1 MNTLFSQ
8 LRTEVK
14 TTYDIADKP
23 FEIPVLPEAQ
33 CIVIPIIR
41 EAIAPLIIRN
51 NDSDMITDIELAN
64 ELRVRIIASKTKGV
78 ERRRGSQILRTLGLG
93 GRAAANKA
101 YVKDKPS
108 DVFDL
113 NTFVFGDAATGG
125 KSKKSIYPVHAAV
138 LYSDAI
144 SIQAYDYLIDDV
156 FRQGGISEDNVSYDI
171 EKQKTSSNIF
181 TTRSVRPGAF
191 FIQTLVMLGHR
202 ITKESFN
209 HLLLSIGLAGSYG
222 GSTATTGTNLKTHLA
237 GVYWGKIERSINAP
251 SQLLEHLESDNE
263 TKPDDL
269 VNKVAEL
276 MQSEDAYPHH
286 LSVET
291 LNAHVQK
298 LVADFELE
306 PVHPD
311 LKSDYEKAAVEMRD
325 LFDAWFK
332 QNITTKKKTKTG

>member
-1 MNTLFSQ
+1 MKALFSE

-14 TTYDIADKP
+14 TTYDITVKP
-23 FEIPVLPEAQ
+23 FDIPALPKAQ
-33 CIVIPIIR
+33 CIVIPVVR

-51 NDSDMITDIELAN
+51 NDADMITDIELAN
-64 ELRVRIIASKTKGV
+64 ELRVRMIASKTKGV
-78 ERRRGSQILRTLGLG
+78 ERRRGSQILRSFGLG

-113 NTFVFGDAATGG
+113 NTFVFGDSATGG

-144 SIQAYDYLIDDV
+144 SVQPYDLLIDDV
-156 FRQGGISEDNVSYDI
+156 FRQGGISEEYVSYDP

-181 TTRSVRPGAF
+181 TTRSVRPGAL

-222 GSTATTGTNLKTHLA
+222 GATATTGTNLKTHLA

-251 SQLLEHLESDNE
+251 SQLLEKLETDS
-263 TKPDDL
+263 TAAGL
-269 VNKVAEL
+269 VEEIPKL
-276 MQSEDAYPHH
+276 MQEAYPHH
-286 LSVET
+286 IEVET

-298 LVADFELE
+298 LIADFES
-306 PVHPD
+306 VNNS
-311 LKSDYEKAAVEMRD
+311 LKNDYENAAVKMRE

-332 QNITTKKKTKTG
+332 QDKTG

>member
-14 TTYDIADKP
+14 TTYDITDKP
-23 FEIPVLPEAQ
+23 FDIPVLPKAQ
-33 CIVIPIIR
+33 CIVIPVIR

-51 NDSDMITDIELAN
+51 NDADMITDIELAN
-64 ELRVRIIASKTKGV
+64 ELRVRMIASKTKGV
-78 ERRRGSQILRTLGLG
+78 ERRRGSQILRTFGLG

-113 NTFVFGDAATGG
+113 NTFVFGDSATGG

-144 SIQAYDYLIDDV
+144 TVQPYDLLIDDV
-156 FRQGGISEDNVSYDI
+156 FRQGGISEEYVSYDP
-171 EKQKTSSNIF
+171 ENQKTSSNIF
-181 TTRSVRPGAF
+181 TTRSVRPGAL

-222 GSTATTGTNLKTHLA
+222 GATATTGTNLKTHLA

-251 SQLLEHLESDNE
+251 SQLLEQLKSD
-263 TKPDDL
+263 TSVADL
-269 VNKVAEL
+269 VKQIAQL
-276 MQSEDAYPHH
+276 MQDAYPHH
-286 LSVET
+286 IGVEE
-291 LNAHVQK
+291 LNAHVRK
-298 LVADFELE
+298 LIADFESVNPE
-306 PVHPD
+306 
-311 LKSDYEKAAVEMRD
+311 LKNDYEKAAKEMGE

-332 QNITTKKKTKTG
+332 QDTKKKTR

>member
-1 MNTLFSQ
+1 MNTLFSE
-8 LRTEVK
+8 LRTKVK
-14 TTYDIADKP
+14 TTYDITEKP
-23 FEIPVLPEAQ
+23 FDIPVLPEAQ
-33 CIVIPIIR
+33 CIVVPVVR
-41 EAIAPLIIRN
+41 EAIAPVIIRN
-51 NDSDMITDIELAN
+51 NDADMITDIELAN
-64 ELRVRIIASKTKGV
+64 ELRVRMIASKTKGV

-101 YVKDKPS
+101 YVKDEPS
-108 DVFDL
+108 KVFDL
-113 NTFVFGDAATGG
+113 NTFVFGDAAPGG

-144 SIQAYDYLIDDV
+144 SVQPYDSLIDDV
-156 FRQGGISEDNVSYDI
+156 FRQGGISEEYVSYDI
-171 EKQKTSSNIF
+171 EKRGTSSNIF

-222 GSTATTGTNLKTHLA
+222 GATATTGTNLKTHFA

-251 SQLLEHLESDNE
+251 SQLLEELKSDNE
-263 TKPDDL
+263 TVATDL
-269 VNKVAEL
+269 VEQITQL
-276 MQSEDAYPHH
+276 MQGKNAYPHH
-286 LSVET
+286 IDVKV

-298 LVADFELE
+298 LIADFDSE
-306 PVHPD
+306 PVNPD
-311 LKSDYEKAAVEMRD
+311 LKNDYEKAAVEMRD

-332 QNITTKKKTKTG
+332 QDKKGK